1 MEYIVYKRF
10 RGAGIDAEFNLR
22 YGTVVMEDGGFL
34 IAPDGR
40 RICAVTSEN
49 GWKHFRPNTQEGAE
63 RQKML
68 NDLYRWYT
76 KNGCGEDFTDDKWPG
91 QENGYWKNRLRTAS
105 TSRLKQIYAEK
116 IGGEACISSQEK
128 ERLTDTQTV

>member
-10 RGAGIDAEFNLR
+10 RGAGIDGEFNLR
-22 YGTVVMEDGGFL
+22 YGTAVTEDGGFL

-40 RICAVTSEN
+40 RICAATSEN
-49 GWKHFRPNTQEGAE
+49 GWEHFRPNTQEGAE

-76 KNGCGEDFTDDKWPG
+76 RNGCGEDFTDEKWLG
-91 QENGYWKNRLRTAS
+91 QENRYWKNLLRTAS
-105 TSRLKQIYAEK
+105 TSLLRQIYKAK
-116 IGGEACISSQEK
+116 TGGNACI
-128 ERLTDTQTV
+128 